1 MYRSLLLSAAAAVA
15 SAGVGYGALKL
26 STCGTGT
33 DKLVYQQWTY
43 TNSKIQIADAQLWG
57 SYNAWATTSGSGAAR
72 NSTIWAAPGG
82 NLKFTLT
89 TSGPTTVV
97 EQGTGLCVTV
107 LGVAGLSLT
116 HINHLFDL

>member
-1 MYRSLLLSAAAAVA
+1 MWKMCRCFLLSAAAAVA

-57 SYNAWATTSGSGAAR
+57 SFNAWDTTNGNGAAL
-72 NSTIWAAPGG
+72 NSTLWAQPGG
-82 NLKFTLT
+82 GMKFTLS

-97 EQGTGLCVTV
+97 EQGSGLCVAV
-107 LGVAGLSLT
+107 LGVPG
-116 HINHLFDL
+116 